1 MNDITKICWGKKA
14 SNPGKKDEQNLSTVQ
29 PKREHPPRK
38 TGDEAV
44 LKKRPR
50 HREKWMSPYICKYP
64 NIVVVPHH
72 KGIQKKGCVPCTP
85 GPTPVNTPRAPW
97 SPNNKVPGVQ
107 GRARGPSLPCR
118 QISFTSLGNPGFQAP
133 ALLIPNTW
141 ACSCLC
147 RPSPCA
153 GKACPCL
160 SVCHL
165 FQGDDS

>member
-1 MNDITKICWGKKA
+1 MSRT
-14 SNPGKKDEQNLSTVQ
+14 SPLSSL
-29 PKREHPPRK
+29 REHPPRK

-44 LKKRPR
+44 LKKHPQ
-50 HREKWMSPYICKYP
+50 HWEKWMSPYICKYP

-133 ALLIPNTW
+133 GSAHSEHVGTFMPPQTQP
-141 ACSCLC
+141 LC
-147 RPSPCA
+147 